1 MPERKTYDE
10 VLQITCTYAMKQMLE
25 KIAMKRHPSWSRKYQ
40 KEIPNLAAAGR
51 EAFAEYITRHREEV
65 E

>member
-1 MPERKTYDE
+1 MEKANYDE
-10 VLQITCTYAMKQMLE
+10 VIQVTVTGAMKKMLE
-25 KIAMKRHPSWSRKYQ
+25 KIASVRCLSWSRKYR
-40 KEIPNLAAAGR
+40 KHIPNVAACGR

>member
-1 MPERKTYDE
+1 MKRQTYD
-10 VLQITCTYAMKQMLE
+10 VVIQVTATPAMKKMLE
-25 KIAMKRHPSWSRKYQ
+25 KIAMARHPSWSKKHRKH
-40 KEIPNLAAAGR
+40 IPNVAAAGR

>member
-1 MPERKTYDE
+1 MRQSYDYVIQVTVTPAMRKW
-10 VLQITCTYAMKQMLE
+10 IE
-25 KIAMKRHPSWSRKYQ
+25 KIAEKRHPSWSRKY
-40 KEIPNLAAAGR
+40 KKTIPNVAKAGR

>member
-1 MPERKTYDE
+1 MKKQNYD
-10 VLQITCTYAMKQMLE
+10 VVIQVTATPAMKKMLE
-25 KIAMKRHPSWSRKYQ
+25 KIATARHPTWSKTH
-40 KEIPNLAAAGR
+40 KKFFPNIAAAGR

>member
-1 MPERKTYDE
+1 MDKATYDE
-10 VLQITCTYAMKQMLE
+10 VIQVTATTAMKTMLE
-25 KIAMKRHPSWSRKYQ
+25 KIAAVRCKSWSRKY
-40 KEIPNLAAAGR
+40 KKFVPNVAAAGR

>member
-1 MPERKTYDE
+1 MKRQTYD
-10 VLQITCTYAMKQMLE
+10 VVIQVTATPAMKKMLE
-25 KIAMKRHPSWSRKYQ
+25 KIAQARHPAWSQ
-40 KEIPNLAAAGR
+40 KKKKHIPNVAAAGR